1 MKLYNFETTSIS
13 LQVHNQMW
21 LIYALVDNDD
31 EEEEEE
37 EEDDDD
43 DDEEEEEEEE
53 EDDDDEEEEEEE
65 EEEEDDE
72 DDDCHYVLNH
82 NFEEGR
88 KKTSLLPMQSGLKKM
103 KPIN

>member
-21 LIYALVDNDD
+21 LIYLLVDNDD

-37 EEDDDD
+37 EDDD
-43 DDEEEEEEEE
+43 
-53 EDDDDEEEEEEE
+53 
-65 EEEEDDE
+65 EDDE
-72 DDDCHYVLNH
+72 DDDCHYDVLNH

>member
-21 LIYALVDNDD
+21 LIYLLVDNDD
-31 EEEEEE
+31 
-37 EEDDDD
+37 D
-43 DDEEEEEEEE
+43 
-53 EDDDDEEEEEEE
+53 EEEEE

-72 DDDCHYVLNH
+72 DDDDCHYDVLNH

-88 KKTSLLPMQSGLKKM
+88 KKTSLI
-103 KPIN
+103 PIN

>member
-21 LIYALVDNDD
+21 LIYLLMDNDD
-31 EEEEEE
+31 DEEEE
-37 EEDDDD
+37 EEDDD
-43 DDEEEEEEEE
+43 
-53 EDDDDEEEEEEE
+53 
-65 EEEEDDE
+65 EDDE
-72 DDDCHYVLNH
+72 DDDCHYDVLNH

>member
-21 LIYALVDNDD
+21 LIYLLVDNDD
-31 EEEEEE
+31 DDEEEED
-37 EEDDDD
+37 DDDD
-43 DDEEEEEEEE
+43 DDEEEEE
-53 EDDDDEEEEEEE
+53 DDDDD
-65 EEEEDDE
+65 EDDE

-103 KPIN
+103 KPINFII